1 MVLNNLFKARN
12 VDDSGKVNSSN
23 KDLNR
28 EETGW
33 ARRKK
38 LGLVTLKTEK
48 AQQQDDNRTNDDIN
62 KRE

>member
-23 KDLNR
+23 NDLNR
-28 EETGW
+28 EETGR

-38 LGLVTLKTEK
+38 LGLVT
-48 AQQQDDNRTNDDIN
+48 
-62 KRE
+62 